1 MVKKMTFKQFL
12 FILPLLIFIG
22 VFSIYPIVT
31 SFMYTFFD
39 YRINDQTANSFYLSE
54 RFNGELFYE
63 DCDYINYFL
72 DDDKTLMSEE
82 DQKAVE
88 EIQATVSSVM
98 SEYENAKGTEKI
110 SSDKKD
116 ELVAFKEKL
125 RTDITALYDKYPDVE
140 FYNKDKI
147 PEILDEM
154 DTCIVKSNFIGLKA
168 YGNLIKDTRFW
179 KALGHTLIFTV
190 ISVGIE
196 LVLGMLL
203 ALIMNKAMKGIGLVR
218 TVALIPWAI
227 PTAVSA
233 MIWSYLYD
241 GSYGIVSFLFNKLG
255 IINSQSAMLLTSHGA
270 MSAAIIADVWKTT
283 PYMALLLLAG
293 LHHGLDPVVVADVAG
308 VDADLVHTNVGAG
321 QRCLVI
327 KVDIRHDGDVHRVL
341 HGLDALGIRRAGAG
355 HTQDLAARRLTA
367 LCLGNVALNVLHGD
381 IQHGLHR
388 NGVVAANGHIADLYF
403 SFQLPHG
410 RFPFRITLPR

>member
-293 LHHGLDPVVVADVAG
+293 LQVIDRGLYESSAIDGAGPVV
-308 VDADLVHTNVGAG
+308 TFF
-321 QRCLVI
+321 
-327 KVDIRHDGDVHRVL
+327 K
-341 HGLDALGIRRAGAG
+341 
-355 HTQDLAARRLTA
+355 
-367 LCLGNVALNVLHGD
+367 
-381 IQHGLHR
+381 
-388 NGVVAANGHIADLYF
+388 
-403 SFQLPHG
+403 
-410 RFPFRITLPR
+410 ITLPLVKPSLLVALLFRTLDAFRVYDLIAILTGGGPGNGTESLSIYAYKLMFDQSNYGYSSVVVMGTLLVLP

>member
-125 RTDITALYDKYPDVE
+125 ITDITALYDKYPDVE

-293 LHHGLDPVVVADVAG
+293 LQVIDRGLYESSAIDGAGPVVTFFKITLPLVKPSLLVALLFRTLDAFRVYDLIAILTGGGPGNGTESLSIYAYKLMFDQSNYGYSSVVVMGMFVVVAIIAFLYVKVLGADVM
-308 VDADLVHTNVGAG
+308 
-321 QRCLVI
+321 
-327 KVDIRHDGDVHRVL
+327 
-341 HGLDALGIRRAGAG
+341 
-355 HTQDLAARRLTA
+355 
-367 LCLGNVALNVLHGD
+367 GND
-381 IQHGLHR
+381 
-388 NGVVAANGHIADLYF
+388 
-403 SFQLPHG
+403 
-410 RFPFRITLPR
+410 

>member
-293 LHHGLDPVVVADVAG
+293 LQVIDRGLYESSAIDGAGPVVTFIKITLPLVKPSLLVALLFRTLDAFRVYDLIAILTGGGPGNGTESLSIYAYKLMFDQSNYGYSSVVVMGMFVVVAIIAFLYVKVLGADVM
-308 VDADLVHTNVGAG
+308 
-321 QRCLVI
+321 
-327 KVDIRHDGDVHRVL
+327 
-341 HGLDALGIRRAGAG
+341 
-355 HTQDLAARRLTA
+355 
-367 LCLGNVALNVLHGD
+367 GND
-381 IQHGLHR
+381 
-388 NGVVAANGHIADLYF
+388 
-403 SFQLPHG
+403 
-410 RFPFRITLPR
+410 

>member
-1 MVKKMTFKQFL
+1 MVKKMTFKKFL

-293 LHHGLDPVVVADVAG
+293 LQVIDRGLYESSAIDGAGPVVTFFKITLPLVKPSLLVALLFRTLDAFRVYDLIAILTGGGPGNGTESLSIYAYKLMFDQSNYGYSSVVVMGMFVVVAIIAFLYVKVLGADVM
-308 VDADLVHTNVGAG
+308 
-321 QRCLVI
+321 
-327 KVDIRHDGDVHRVL
+327 
-341 HGLDALGIRRAGAG
+341 
-355 HTQDLAARRLTA
+355 
-367 LCLGNVALNVLHGD
+367 GND
-381 IQHGLHR
+381 
-388 NGVVAANGHIADLYF
+388 
-403 SFQLPHG
+403 
-410 RFPFRITLPR
+410 

>member
-110 SSDKKD
+110 YSDKKD

-293 LHHGLDPVVVADVAG
+293 LQVIDRGLYESSAIDGAGPVVTFFKITLPLVKPSLLVALLFRTLDAFRVYDLIAILTGGGPGNGTESLSIYAYKLMFDQSNYGYSSVVVMGMFVVVAIIAFLYVKVLGADVM
-308 VDADLVHTNVGAG
+308 
-321 QRCLVI
+321 
-327 KVDIRHDGDVHRVL
+327 
-341 HGLDALGIRRAGAG
+341 
-355 HTQDLAARRLTA
+355 
-367 LCLGNVALNVLHGD
+367 GND
-381 IQHGLHR
+381 
-388 NGVVAANGHIADLYF
+388 
-403 SFQLPHG
+403 
-410 RFPFRITLPR
+410 

>member
-168 YGNLIKDTRFW
+168 YGNLIKDIRFW

-293 LHHGLDPVVVADVAG
+293 LQVIDRGLYESSAIDGAGPVVTFFKITLPLVKPSLLVALLFRTLDAFRVYDLIAILTGGGPGNGTESLSIYAYKLMFDQSNYGYSSVVVMGMFVVVAIIAFLYVKVLGADVM
-308 VDADLVHTNVGAG
+308 
-321 QRCLVI
+321 
-327 KVDIRHDGDVHRVL
+327 
-341 HGLDALGIRRAGAG
+341 
-355 HTQDLAARRLTA
+355 
-367 LCLGNVALNVLHGD
+367 GND
-381 IQHGLHR
+381 
-388 NGVVAANGHIADLYF
+388 
-403 SFQLPHG
+403 
-410 RFPFRITLPR
+410 

>member
-110 SSDKKD
+110 ASDKKD

-168 YGNLIKDTRFW
+168 YGNLIKYTRFW

-196 LVLGMLL
+196 LVLGMFL

-293 LHHGLDPVVVADVAG
+293 LQVIDRGLYESSAIDGAGPVVTFFKITLPLVKPSLLVALLFRTLDAFRVYDLIAILTGGGPGNGTESLSIYAYKLMFDQSNYGYSSVVVMGMFVVVAIIAFLYVKVLGADVM
-308 VDADLVHTNVGAG
+308 
-321 QRCLVI
+321 
-327 KVDIRHDGDVHRVL
+327 
-341 HGLDALGIRRAGAG
+341 
-355 HTQDLAARRLTA
+355 
-367 LCLGNVALNVLHGD
+367 GND
-381 IQHGLHR
+381 
-388 NGVVAANGHIADLYF
+388 
-403 SFQLPHG
+403 
-410 RFPFRITLPR
+410 

>member
-88 EIQATVSSVM
+88 EIQETVSSVM

-293 LHHGLDPVVVADVAG
+293 LQVIDRGLHESSAIDGAGPVVTFFKITLPLVKPSLLVALLFRTLDAFRVYDLIAILTGGGPGNGTESLSIYAYKLMFDQSNYGYSSVVVMGMFVVVAIIAFLYVKVLGADVM
-308 VDADLVHTNVGAG
+308 
-321 QRCLVI
+321 
-327 KVDIRHDGDVHRVL
+327 
-341 HGLDALGIRRAGAG
+341 
-355 HTQDLAARRLTA
+355 
-367 LCLGNVALNVLHGD
+367 GND
-381 IQHGLHR
+381 
-388 NGVVAANGHIADLYF
+388 
-403 SFQLPHG
+403 
-410 RFPFRITLPR
+410 

>member
-293 LHHGLDPVVVADVAG
+293 LQVIDRGLYESSAIDGAGPVMTFFKITLPLVKPSLLVALLFRTLDAFRVYDLIAILTGGGPGNGTESLSIYAYKLMFDQSNYGYSSVVVMGMFVVVAIIAFLYVKVLGADVM
-308 VDADLVHTNVGAG
+308 
-321 QRCLVI
+321 
-327 KVDIRHDGDVHRVL
+327 
-341 HGLDALGIRRAGAG
+341 
-355 HTQDLAARRLTA
+355 
-367 LCLGNVALNVLHGD
+367 GND
-381 IQHGLHR
+381 
-388 NGVVAANGHIADLYF
+388 
-403 SFQLPHG
+403 
-410 RFPFRITLPR
+410 

>member
-255 IINSQSAMLLTSHGA
+255 IINSQSAMLLTSHGS

-293 LHHGLDPVVVADVAG
+293 LQVIDRGLYESSAIDGAGPVVTFFKITLPLVKPSLLVALLFRTLDAFRVYDLIAILTGGGPGNGTESLSIYAYKLMFDQSNYGYSSVVVMGMFVVVAIIAFLYVKVLGADVM
-308 VDADLVHTNVGAG
+308 
-321 QRCLVI
+321 
-327 KVDIRHDGDVHRVL
+327 
-341 HGLDALGIRRAGAG
+341 
-355 HTQDLAARRLTA
+355 
-367 LCLGNVALNVLHGD
+367 GND
-381 IQHGLHR
+381 
-388 NGVVAANGHIADLYF
+388 
-403 SFQLPHG
+403 
-410 RFPFRITLPR
+410 

>member
-12 FILPLLIFIG
+12 FILPLLIFIC

-293 LHHGLDPVVVADVAG
+293 LQVIDRGLYESSAIDGAGPVVTFFKITLPLVKPSLLVALLFRTLDAFRVYDLIAILTGGGPGNGTESLSIYAYKLMFDQSNYGYSSVVVMGMFVVVAIIAFLYVKVLGADVM
-308 VDADLVHTNVGAG
+308 
-321 QRCLVI
+321 
-327 KVDIRHDGDVHRVL
+327 
-341 HGLDALGIRRAGAG
+341 
-355 HTQDLAARRLTA
+355 
-367 LCLGNVALNVLHGD
+367 GND
-381 IQHGLHR
+381 
-388 NGVVAANGHIADLYF
+388 
-403 SFQLPHG
+403 
-410 RFPFRITLPR
+410 

>member
-88 EIQATVSSVM
+88 EIQETVSSVM

-293 LHHGLDPVVVADVAG
+293 LQVIDRGLYESSAIDGAGPVVTFFKITLPLVKPSLLVALLFRTPDAFRVYDLIAILTGGGPGNGTESLSIYAYKLMFDQSNYGYSSVVVMGMFVVVAIIAFLYVKVLGADVM
-308 VDADLVHTNVGAG
+308 
-321 QRCLVI
+321 
-327 KVDIRHDGDVHRVL
+327 
-341 HGLDALGIRRAGAG
+341 
-355 HTQDLAARRLTA
+355 
-367 LCLGNVALNVLHGD
+367 GND
-381 IQHGLHR
+381 
-388 NGVVAANGHIADLYF
+388 
-403 SFQLPHG
+403 
-410 RFPFRITLPR
+410 

>member
-233 MIWSYLYD
+233 MIWIYLYD

-293 LHHGLDPVVVADVAG
+293 LHDGFHAVIVADVAR
-308 VDADLVHTNVGAG
+308 VDANFIHAHVCTG
-321 QRCLVI
+321 QRGLVI
-327 KVDIRHDGDVHRVL
+327 KMDVRHDGDID
-341 HGLDALGIRRAGAG
+341 GIFDSLDALGIGGTGAG
-355 HTQDLAARRLTA
+355 HPQDLAACCLTP
-367 LCLGNVALNVLHGD
+367 LGLGHVALNILHRN
-381 IQHGLHR
+381 IQHGLHG
-388 NGVVAANGHIADLYF
+388 NGVFAADGHIADLYF

-410 RFPFRITLPR
+410 LLPFVKSPR

>member
-54 RFNGELFYE
+54 LFNGELFYE

-293 LHHGLDPVVVADVAG
+293 LQVIDRGLYESSAIDGAGPVVTFFKITLPLVKPSLLVALLFRTLDAFRVYDLIAILTGGGPGNGTESLSIYAYKLMFDQSNYGYSSVVVMGMFVVVAIIAFLYVKVLGADVM
-308 VDADLVHTNVGAG
+308 
-321 QRCLVI
+321 
-327 KVDIRHDGDVHRVL
+327 
-341 HGLDALGIRRAGAG
+341 
-355 HTQDLAARRLTA
+355 
-367 LCLGNVALNVLHGD
+367 GND
-381 IQHGLHR
+381 
-388 NGVVAANGHIADLYF
+388 
-403 SFQLPHG
+403 
-410 RFPFRITLPR
+410 

>member
-54 RFNGELFYE
+54 GFNGELFYE
-63 DCDYINYFL
+63 HCDYINYFL

-293 LHHGLDPVVVADVAG
+293 LQVIDRGLYESSAIDGAGPVVTFFKITLPLVKPSLLVALLFRTLDAFRVYDLIAILTGGGPGNGTESLSIYAYKLMFDQSNYGYSSVVVMGMFVVVAIIAFLYVKVLGADVM
-308 VDADLVHTNVGAG
+308 
-321 QRCLVI
+321 
-327 KVDIRHDGDVHRVL
+327 
-341 HGLDALGIRRAGAG
+341 
-355 HTQDLAARRLTA
+355 
-367 LCLGNVALNVLHGD
+367 GND
-381 IQHGLHR
+381 
-388 NGVVAANGHIADLYF
+388 
-403 SFQLPHG
+403 
-410 RFPFRITLPR
+410 

>member
-110 SSDKKD
+110 ASDKKD

-154 DTCIVKSNFIGLKA
+154 DTCIVKSNFICLKA

-293 LHHGLDPVVVADVAG
+293 LQVIDRGLYESSAIDGAGPVVTFFKITLPLVKPSLLVALLFRTLDAFRVYDLIAILTGGGPGNGTESLSIYAYKLMFDQSNYGYSSVVVMGMFVVVAIIAFLYVKVLGADVM
-308 VDADLVHTNVGAG
+308 
-321 QRCLVI
+321 
-327 KVDIRHDGDVHRVL
+327 
-341 HGLDALGIRRAGAG
+341 
-355 HTQDLAARRLTA
+355 
-367 LCLGNVALNVLHGD
+367 GND
-381 IQHGLHR
+381 
-388 NGVVAANGHIADLYF
+388 
-403 SFQLPHG
+403 
-410 RFPFRITLPR
+410 

>member
-12 FILPLLIFIG
+12 FILPLLIFLG

-293 LHHGLDPVVVADVAG
+293 LQVIDRGLYESSAIDGAGPVVTFFKITLPLVKPSLLVALLFRTLDAFRVYDLIAILTGGGPGNGTESLSIYAYKLMFDQSNYGYSSVVVMGMFVVVAIIAFLYVKVLGADVM
-308 VDADLVHTNVGAG
+308 
-321 QRCLVI
+321 
-327 KVDIRHDGDVHRVL
+327 
-341 HGLDALGIRRAGAG
+341 
-355 HTQDLAARRLTA
+355 
-367 LCLGNVALNVLHGD
+367 GND
-381 IQHGLHR
+381 
-388 NGVVAANGHIADLYF
+388 
-403 SFQLPHG
+403 
-410 RFPFRITLPR
+410 

>member
-1 MVKKMTFKQFL
+1 
-12 FILPLLIFIG
+12 
-22 VFSIYPIVT
+22 
-31 SFMYTFFD
+31 MYTFFD

-88 EIQATVSSVM
+88 EIQETVSSVM

-293 LHHGLDPVVVADVAG
+293 LQVIDRGLYESSAIDGAGPVVTFFKITLPLVKPSLLVALLFRTLDAFRVYDLIAILTGGGPGNGTESLSIYAYKLMFDQSNYGYSSVVVMGMFVVVAIIAFLYVKVLGADVM
-308 VDADLVHTNVGAG
+308 
-321 QRCLVI
+321 
-327 KVDIRHDGDVHRVL
+327 
-341 HGLDALGIRRAGAG
+341 
-355 HTQDLAARRLTA
+355 
-367 LCLGNVALNVLHGD
+367 GND
-381 IQHGLHR
+381 
-388 NGVVAANGHIADLYF
+388 
-403 SFQLPHG
+403 
-410 RFPFRITLPR
+410 

>member
-88 EIQATVSSVM
+88 EIQETVSSVM

-179 KALGHTLIFTV
+179 KDLGHTLIFTV

-293 LHHGLDPVVVADVAG
+293 LQVIDRGLYESSAIDGAGPVVTFFKITLPLVKPSLLVALLFRTLDAFRVYDLIAILTGGGPGNGTESLSIYAYKLMFDQSNYGYSSVVVMGMFVVVAIIAFLYVKVLGADVM
-308 VDADLVHTNVGAG
+308 
-321 QRCLVI
+321 
-327 KVDIRHDGDVHRVL
+327 
-341 HGLDALGIRRAGAG
+341 
-355 HTQDLAARRLTA
+355 
-367 LCLGNVALNVLHGD
+367 GND
-381 IQHGLHR
+381 
-388 NGVVAANGHIADLYF
+388 
-403 SFQLPHG
+403 
-410 RFPFRITLPR
+410 

>member
-1 MVKKMTFKQFL
+1 M
-12 FILPLLIFIG
+12 IRP
-22 VFSIYPIVT
+22 
-31 SFMYTFFD
+31 
-39 YRINDQTANSFYLSE
+39 QTATICQNVL
-54 RFNGELFYE
+54 NGELFYE

-255 IINSQSAMLLTSHGA
+255 IINSQSAMLLTSHWGDECCNYCRC
-270 MSAAIIADVWKTT
+270 MENNSIYGTSSAGR
-283 PYMALLLLAG
+283 PAG
-293 LHHGLDPVVVADVAG
+293 
-308 VDADLVHTNVGAG
+308 
-321 QRCLVI
+321 
-327 KVDIRHDGDVHRVL
+327 
-341 HGLDALGIRRAGAG
+341 
-355 HTQDLAARRLTA
+355 
-367 LCLGNVALNVLHGD
+367 
-381 IQHGLHR
+381 
-388 NGVVAANGHIADLYF
+388 Y
-403 SFQLPHG
+403 
-410 RFPFRITLPR
+410 

>member
-227 PTAVSA
+227 PTAVAA

-293 LHHGLDPVVVADVAG
+293 LQVIDRGLYESSAIDGAGPVVTFFKITLPLVKPSLLVALLFRTLDAFRVYDLIAILTGGGPGNGTESLSIYAYKLMFDQSNYGYSSVVVMGMFVVVAIIAFLYVKVLGADVM
-308 VDADLVHTNVGAG
+308 
-321 QRCLVI
+321 
-327 KVDIRHDGDVHRVL
+327 
-341 HGLDALGIRRAGAG
+341 
-355 HTQDLAARRLTA
+355 
-367 LCLGNVALNVLHGD
+367 GND
-381 IQHGLHR
+381 
-388 NGVVAANGHIADLYF
+388 
-403 SFQLPHG
+403 
-410 RFPFRITLPR
+410 

>member
-88 EIQATVSSVM
+88 EIQETVSSVM

-179 KALGHTLIFTV
+179 KALGHTLIFTA

-293 LHHGLDPVVVADVAG
+293 LQVIDRGLYESSAIDGAGPVVTFFKITLPLVKPSLLVALLFRTLDAFRVYDLIAILTGGGPGNGTESLSIYAYKLMFDQSNYGYSSVVVMGMFVVVAIIAFLYVKVLGADVM
-308 VDADLVHTNVGAG
+308 
-321 QRCLVI
+321 
-327 KVDIRHDGDVHRVL
+327 
-341 HGLDALGIRRAGAG
+341 
-355 HTQDLAARRLTA
+355 
-367 LCLGNVALNVLHGD
+367 GND
-381 IQHGLHR
+381 
-388 NGVVAANGHIADLYF
+388 
-403 SFQLPHG
+403 
-410 RFPFRITLPR
+410 

>member
-255 IINSQSAMLLTSHGA
+255 IINSQSAMRLTSHGA

-293 LHHGLDPVVVADVAG
+293 LQVIDRGLYESSAIDGAGPVVTFFKITLPLVKPSLLVALLFRTLDAFRVYDLIAILTGGGPGNGTESLSIYAYKLMFDQSNYGYSSVVVMGMFVVVAIIAFLYVKVLGADVM
-308 VDADLVHTNVGAG
+308 
-321 QRCLVI
+321 
-327 KVDIRHDGDVHRVL
+327 
-341 HGLDALGIRRAGAG
+341 
-355 HTQDLAARRLTA
+355 
-367 LCLGNVALNVLHGD
+367 GND
-381 IQHGLHR
+381 
-388 NGVVAANGHIADLYF
+388 
-403 SFQLPHG
+403 
-410 RFPFRITLPR
+410 

>member
-12 FILPLLIFIG
+12 FIPPLLIFIG

-88 EIQATVSSVM
+88 EIQETVSSVM

-293 LHHGLDPVVVADVAG
+293 LQVIDRGLYESSAIDGAGPVVTFFKITLPLVKPSLLVALLFRTLDAFRVYDLIAILTGGGPGNGTESLSIYAYKLMFDQSNYGYSSVVVMGMFVVVAIIAFLYVKVLGADVM
-308 VDADLVHTNVGAG
+308 
-321 QRCLVI
+321 
-327 KVDIRHDGDVHRVL
+327 
-341 HGLDALGIRRAGAG
+341 
-355 HTQDLAARRLTA
+355 
-367 LCLGNVALNVLHGD
+367 GND
-381 IQHGLHR
+381 
-388 NGVVAANGHIADLYF
+388 
-403 SFQLPHG
+403 
-410 RFPFRITLPR
+410 

>member
-293 LHHGLDPVVVADVAG
+293 LQVIDRGLYESSAIDGAGPVVTFFKVTLPLVKPSLLVALLFRTLDAFRVYDLIAILTGGGPGNGTESLSIYAYKLMFDQSNYGYSSVVVMGMFVVVAIIAFLYVKVLGADVM
-308 VDADLVHTNVGAG
+308 
-321 QRCLVI
+321 
-327 KVDIRHDGDVHRVL
+327 
-341 HGLDALGIRRAGAG
+341 
-355 HTQDLAARRLTA
+355 
-367 LCLGNVALNVLHGD
+367 GND
-381 IQHGLHR
+381 
-388 NGVVAANGHIADLYF
+388 
-403 SFQLPHG
+403 
-410 RFPFRITLPR
+410 

>member
-241 GSYGIVSFLFNKLG
+241 GSYGIISFLFNKLG

-293 LHHGLDPVVVADVAG
+293 LQVIDRGLYESSAIDGAGPVVTFFKITLPLVKPSLLVALLFRTLDAFRVYDLIAILTGGGPGNGTESLSIYAYKLMFDQSNYGYSSVVVMGMFVVVAIIAFLYVKVLGADVM
-308 VDADLVHTNVGAG
+308 
-321 QRCLVI
+321 
-327 KVDIRHDGDVHRVL
+327 
-341 HGLDALGIRRAGAG
+341 
-355 HTQDLAARRLTA
+355 
-367 LCLGNVALNVLHGD
+367 GND
-381 IQHGLHR
+381 
-388 NGVVAANGHIADLYF
+388 
-403 SFQLPHG
+403 
-410 RFPFRITLPR
+410 

>member
-168 YGNLIKDTRFW
+168 YGNLIKDPRFW

-293 LHHGLDPVVVADVAG
+293 LQVIDRGLYESSAIDGAGPVVTFFKITLPLVKPSLLVALLFRTLDAFRVYDLIAILTGGGPGNGTESLSIYAYKLMFDQSNYGYSSVVVMGMFVVVAIIAFLYVKVLGADVM
-308 VDADLVHTNVGAG
+308 
-321 QRCLVI
+321 
-327 KVDIRHDGDVHRVL
+327 
-341 HGLDALGIRRAGAG
+341 
-355 HTQDLAARRLTA
+355 
-367 LCLGNVALNVLHGD
+367 GND
-381 IQHGLHR
+381 
-388 NGVVAANGHIADLYF
+388 
-403 SFQLPHG
+403 
-410 RFPFRITLPR
+410 

>member
-39 YRINDQTANSFYLSE
+39 YRINNQTANSFYLSE

-293 LHHGLDPVVVADVAG
+293 LQVIDRGLYESSAIDGAGPVVTFFKITLPLVKPSLLVALLFRTLDAFRVYDLIAILTGGGPGNGTESLSIYAYKLMFDQSNYGYSSVVVMGMFVVVAIIAFLYVKVLGADVM
-308 VDADLVHTNVGAG
+308 
-321 QRCLVI
+321 
-327 KVDIRHDGDVHRVL
+327 
-341 HGLDALGIRRAGAG
+341 
-355 HTQDLAARRLTA
+355 
-367 LCLGNVALNVLHGD
+367 GND
-381 IQHGLHR
+381 
-388 NGVVAANGHIADLYF
+388 
-403 SFQLPHG
+403 
-410 RFPFRITLPR
+410 

>member
-116 ELVAFKEKL
+116 ELVAFKKKL

-293 LHHGLDPVVVADVAG
+293 LQVIDRGLYESSAIDGAGPVVTFFKITLPLVKPSLLVALLFRTLDAFRVYDLIAILTGGGPGNGTESLSIYAYKLMFDQSNYGYSSVVVMGMFVVVAIIAFLYVKVLGADVM
-308 VDADLVHTNVGAG
+308 
-321 QRCLVI
+321 
-327 KVDIRHDGDVHRVL
+327 
-341 HGLDALGIRRAGAG
+341 
-355 HTQDLAARRLTA
+355 
-367 LCLGNVALNVLHGD
+367 GND
-381 IQHGLHR
+381 
-388 NGVVAANGHIADLYF
+388 
-403 SFQLPHG
+403 
-410 RFPFRITLPR
+410 

>member
-140 FYNKDKI
+140 FYNKDKV

-293 LHHGLDPVVVADVAG
+293 LQVIDRGLYESSAIDGAGPVVTFFKITLPLVKPSLLVALLFRTLDAFRVYDLIAILTGGGPGNGTESLSIYAYKLMFDQSNYGYSSVVVMGMFVVVAIIAFLYVKVLGADVM
-308 VDADLVHTNVGAG
+308 
-321 QRCLVI
+321 
-327 KVDIRHDGDVHRVL
+327 
-341 HGLDALGIRRAGAG
+341 
-355 HTQDLAARRLTA
+355 
-367 LCLGNVALNVLHGD
+367 GND
-381 IQHGLHR
+381 
-388 NGVVAANGHIADLYF
+388 
-403 SFQLPHG
+403 
-410 RFPFRITLPR
+410 

>member
-82 DQKAVE
+82 NQKAVE
-88 EIQATVSSVM
+88 EIQETVSSVM

-293 LHHGLDPVVVADVAG
+293 LQVIDRGLYESSAIDGAGPVVTFFKITLPLVKPSLLVALLFRTLDAFRVYDLIAILTGGGPGNGTESLSIYAYKLMFDQSNYGYSSVVVMGMFVVVAIIAFLYVKVLGADVM
-308 VDADLVHTNVGAG
+308 
-321 QRCLVI
+321 
-327 KVDIRHDGDVHRVL
+327 
-341 HGLDALGIRRAGAG
+341 
-355 HTQDLAARRLTA
+355 
-367 LCLGNVALNVLHGD
+367 GND
-381 IQHGLHR
+381 
-388 NGVVAANGHIADLYF
+388 
-403 SFQLPHG
+403 
-410 RFPFRITLPR
+410 

>member
-116 ELVAFKEKL
+116 KLVAFKEKL

-293 LHHGLDPVVVADVAG
+293 LQVIDRGLYESSAIDGAGPVVTFFKITLPLVKPSLLVALLFRTLDAFRVYDLIAILTGGGPGNGTESLSIYAYKLMFDQSNYGYSSVVVMGMFVVVAIIAFLYVKVLGADVM
-308 VDADLVHTNVGAG
+308 
-321 QRCLVI
+321 
-327 KVDIRHDGDVHRVL
+327 
-341 HGLDALGIRRAGAG
+341 
-355 HTQDLAARRLTA
+355 
-367 LCLGNVALNVLHGD
+367 GND
-381 IQHGLHR
+381 
-388 NGVVAANGHIADLYF
+388 
-403 SFQLPHG
+403 
-410 RFPFRITLPR
+410 

>member
-147 PEILDEM
+147 PEISDEM

-293 LHHGLDPVVVADVAG
+293 LQVIDRGLYESSAIDGAGPVVTFFKITLPLVKPSLLVALLFRTLDAFRVYDLIAILTGGGPGNGTESLSIYAYKLMFDQSNYGYSSVVVMGMFVVVAIIAFLYVKVLGADVM
-308 VDADLVHTNVGAG
+308 
-321 QRCLVI
+321 
-327 KVDIRHDGDVHRVL
+327 
-341 HGLDALGIRRAGAG
+341 
-355 HTQDLAARRLTA
+355 
-367 LCLGNVALNVLHGD
+367 GND
-381 IQHGLHR
+381 
-388 NGVVAANGHIADLYF
+388 
-403 SFQLPHG
+403 
-410 RFPFRITLPR
+410 